1 MRLRY
6 YIALSACALLS
17 FSECEMQEEM
27 WGKKPTSNTEVG
39 ALTLDVLAEEPIST
53 KAAVSTSDFPIVIK
67 GKDDNIKDQVFNYN
81 SISEFPAAGLTLP
94 TGTYIV
100 SAHSNATLEKEMTKP
115 YFQGEQEVEI
125 QTKVNTQATVNCKM
139 KNTKIEIALDLEFQ
153 NALSEWGLT
162 INDGSN
168 TAIYFSSTDSKRLV
182 YYYFEGEVEK
192 LTLNIR
198 GKLKEDGNTIYD
210 SMYLTK
216 KEADEKYDDV
226 SNCFEGGE
234 ALKIN
239 LTLSK
244 ATEGKIT
251 LSATASILFTN
262 HTQEE
267 SVNVVF
273 PGEEEETPSEPIT
286 PEEPSGEGV
295 NMTCSAF
302 DTGVTFSNSVEN
314 LPEDLTNIAVNITA
328 PSGLASLKAT
338 IIAGNEGLNGLLE
351 ESLPFTNRELIGD
364 TEIEG
369 LLASVGVPIQMP
381 TQGTTSYNFP
391 IGQFFSMMKIYGPTV
406 DADADETEYDPD
418 GKDEHIFRI
427 TATDSLGNWLTKELK
442 VKITK

>member
-17 FSECEMQEEM
+17 FSACEMQEEM

-39 ALTLDVLAEEPIST
+39 ALTLDVLAEEPVST
-53 KAAVSTSDFPIVIK
+53 KAAVSTADFPIVIK

-100 SAHSNATLEKEMTKP
+100 SAHSNATLQKEMTVP

-125 QTKVNTQATVNCKM
+125 QTKIETKATVNCKM
-139 KNTKIEIALDLEFQ
+139 KNTKIEIAPDTEFQ
-153 NALSEWGLT
+153 DVLSEWGLT

-168 TAIYFSSTDSKRLV
+168 TAIYFSSTNSKRLV
-182 YYYFEGEVEK
+182 YYYFEGEVEQ
-192 LTLNIR
+192 LTMNIR
-198 GKLKEDGNTIYD
+198 GKLKEGGNTIYD
-210 SMYLTK
+210 TMYLTK
-216 KEADEKYDDV
+216 KQATEKYDDV
-226 SNCFEGGE
+226 SNYFEGGE

-239 LTLSK
+239 LTLTA

-251 LSATASILFTN
+251 LGATASILFTN
-262 HTQEE
+262 HEQEV
-267 SVNVVF
+267 SVDVVF
-273 PGEEEETPSEPIT
+273 PGEEEETPSEPTT

-314 LPEDLTNIAVNITA
+314 LPEDLANIAVNITA

-338 IIAGNEGLNGLLE
+338 IIAGNEGFAGIVKELK
-351 ESLPFTNRELIGD
+351 FTDRELIGD
-364 TEIEG
+364 TEIED
-369 LLASVGVPIQMP
+369 LLKGVDVPIQMP
-381 TQGTTSYNFP
+381 TQGATVYNFP
-391 IGQFFSMMKIYGPTV
+391 IGKFLIFMKIYGPTV

>member
-17 FSECEMQEEM
+17 FSACEMQEEM
-27 WGKKPTSNTEVG
+27 WGKKPTNNTEVG

-139 KNTKIEIALDLEFQ
+139 KNTKIEIALDSEFQ

-198 GKLKEDGNTIYD
+198 GKLREDGNTIYD

-234 ALKIN
+234 ALNIN

-251 LSATASILFTN
+251 LGATASILFTN

-286 PEEPSGEGV
+286 PEEPSGEDIVFSEPNGNTYLQNGV
-295 NMTCSAF
+295 IYVNGETPPDNVQIDMAF
-302 DTGVTFSNSVEN
+302 KNGLKNLYVLASSTNEDFAGLLSNFSTLTQDPGLDLTSKEAKDADLDKLFP
-314 LPEDLTNIAVNITA
+314 LPEVGATTYSFSLSKSLFELMGKQGCPGTHSYTVTAVDSQGKRESAT
-328 PSGLASLKAT
+328 LRVT
-338 IIAGNEGLNGLLE
+338 IIEA
-351 ESLPFTNRELIGD
+351 
-364 TEIEG
+364 
-369 LLASVGVPIQMP
+369 AVG
-381 TQGTTSYNFP
+381 SN
-391 IGQFFSMMKIYGPTV
+391 
-406 DADADETEYDPD
+406 
-418 GKDEHIFRI
+418 
-427 TATDSLGNWLTKELK
+427 
-442 VKITK
+442 